1 MTTGANEISLP
12 WVEPSVGRFLSAKSA
27 GQSAILGNERHTWLL
42 EFFLFFFS
50 AGRTFSMRS
59 KVKQNENWER
69 MLTSRKY
76 VCCKIIKNICDL

>member
-27 GQSAILGNERHTWLL
+27 GQSAILGNERHTWFL
-42 EFFLFFFS
+42 EFFLFFFF

-59 KVKQNENWER
+59 KVKQNETWER